1 MRTIK
6 TDEIAAIFGSESGA
20 GYANPGTYTLDPGK
34 SGSPAIENAAET
46 VVGFLNGFAKGF
58 TSGL

>member
-1 MRTIK
+1 MRVFEEH
-6 TDEIAAIFGSESGA
+6 EIAIVSGSESGA

-34 SGSPAIENAAET
+34 YGDNDLAET